1 MTKHTTYPAMNNRP
15 QQMTPLQ
22 QLIADKRSLRRRL
35 REEEQE
41 LDEGWQLVRDNAGRL
56 ILTGL
61 SRLFFPRRK
70 NTSSASSQ
78 ENRAGFWQNI
88 TDNLPYYLNMTREGL
103 SIAWLFIK
111 PLYKRWQTHHNKR
124 EE

>member
-1 MTKHTTYPAMNNRP
+1 MNNRP
-15 QQMTPLQ
+15 QQITPLQ

-41 LDEGWQLVRDNAGRL
+41 LDEDWQLVRDNAGRL

>member
-1 MTKHTTYPAMNNRP
+1 MNNRP
-15 QQMTPLQ
+15 QQITPLQ

-61 SRLFFPRRK
+61 SRLFFPAGKIHPLPLLRK
-70 NTSSASSQ
+70 T
-78 ENRAGFWQNI
+78 EPVFGKI
-88 TDNLPYYLNMTREGL
+88 
-103 SIAWLFIK
+103 
-111 PLYKRWQTHHNKR
+111 
-124 EE
+124 